1 MSKELDIVD
10 LYNEKRLVTDPF
22 NKDID
27 STMRV
32 QTDYNKTIE
41 DKNWIEIMAETIPH
55 IDSIYRNPN
64 RFIINEEEIV
74 KIEMAKKI
82 TVESI
87 KHLSRNTNFIQ
98 EIDEEKDEIR
108 PSKILNINKEE
119 SFDTYENRFIYSLIQ
134 NMKAFIARKKK
145 MVEERENFEEKNDK
159 KIEYAGTSKVKNEY
173 IDINIS
179 LNTRI
184 DGKSSKDEML
194 EAINKLENQL
204 KDITFLEVYRII
216 DKKHITLVQ
225 SPIRKTNV
233 ILKNVHFQ
241 YAVKL
246 WNYMQENLEDKTEI
260 IKDKQDY
267 EDKTEL
273 KSLVDETFLLN
284 YLVASTLD
292 KDKAQDDEEK
302 ADQQDIIDKA
312 TESMLQKI
320 AELNSNLT
328 EEEFKEMI
336 AKKFAIVKYKTA
348 ASLAEI
354 QRIYKE
360 YIDKYLKKIS

>member
-1 MSKELDIVD
+1 VAELDIVD
-10 LYNEKRLVTDPF
+10 LYNDKRLVTDPF
-22 NKDID
+22 TKDIE
-27 STMRV
+27 SNMRV
-32 QTDYNKTIE
+32 KTDYNKTIE
-41 DKNWIEIMAETIPH
+41 DKGWIEMMSETIPH
-55 IDSIYRNPN
+55 LDSIFRNPN

-87 KHLSRNTNFIQ
+87 KHLSRNTNLIQ
-98 EIDEEKDEIR
+98 EYDEETNDIK

-134 NMKAFIARKKK
+134 NMKLFIARKRK
-145 MVEERENFEEKNDK
+145 MIEEREDFEEKNDK
-159 KIEYAGTSKVKNEY
+159 KIEYKGTSKLKNEY
-173 IDINIS
+173 VDINIM

-184 DGKSSKDEML
+184 DGKSSKQEML
-194 EAINKLENQL
+194 ERINKLENLL

-216 DKKHITLVQ
+216 DKKHITLIQ
-225 SPIRKTNV
+225 PPIRKTNV

-246 WNYMQENLEDKTEI
+246 WTYMQDNIDDKTEI
-260 IKDKQDY
+260 ITDKQDY

-292 KDKAQDDEEK
+292 KDKAQDEDEK
-302 ADQQDIIDKA
+302 ANQQDIIDKA
-312 TESMLQKI
+312 TDSMLQKI
-320 AELNSNLT
+320 AELNGNLT

-348 ASLAEI
+348 ASLDEI
-354 QRIYKE
+354 RQIFKTH
-360 YIDKYLKKIS
+360 ISAYLSQVN